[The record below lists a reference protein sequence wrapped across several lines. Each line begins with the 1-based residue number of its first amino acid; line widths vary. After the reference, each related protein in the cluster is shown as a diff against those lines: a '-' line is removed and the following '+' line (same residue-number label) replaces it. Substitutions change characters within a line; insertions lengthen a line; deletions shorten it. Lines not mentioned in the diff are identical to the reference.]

1 MDEEFELLPSTPLR
15 RLERRLE
22 RLEQEINKRSGETF
36 LKEIVDIIKVN
47 QLIIDEVVKSNEAL
61 KLEISKL
68 YPKLDSL
75 VAQMNELLNFIKSSV
90 LSSVFQ
96 ETINTEAFR
105 PMIKKMSEISEGIK
119 TLIEVNKQ
127 TTEQLKSLENKIDK
141 RLTLLASSEEKPK
154 PSIPLELQQIKIP
167 IKKESLIPL
176 EK

>member
-1 MDEEFELLPSTPLR
+1 MDDEFELLPSTPLR

-22 RLEQEINKRSGETF
+22 RLEQEVSKKSGEAF

-75 VAQMNELLNFIKSSV
+75 VAQMNELLNFIKASV
-90 LSSVFQ
+90 YQ
-96 ETINTEAFR
+96 ESIGTEAFR
-105 PMIKKMSEISEGIK
+105 PLIKKLAEISEGIK
-119 TLIEVNKQ
+119 SVAELNKQ
-127 TTEQLKSLENKIDK
+127 MIEQMKSFETKIEK
-141 RLTLLASSEEKPK
+141 KLSFVSSEEKPK
-154 PSIPLELQQIKIP
+154 ISPQIPLQLQQMKIP
-167 IKKESLIPL
+167 VQKKEGLIPL

>member
-22 RLEQEINKRSGETF
+22 RLEQEINKKSGETF

-75 VAQMNELLNFIKSSV
+75 VVQMNELLNFIKSSV
-90 LSSVFQ
+90 FQ
-96 ETINTEAFR
+96 ETIGTEAFR
-105 PMIKKMSEISEGIK
+105 PLIKKMSEISEGIK
-119 TLIEVNKQ
+119 TLVEVNKQ

-141 RLTLLASSEEKPK
+141 KLTLLTSSEEKPK
-154 PSIPLELQQIKIP
+154 PSMPLELQQIKIP